1 MSADTDGDTADSV
14 YSEVRE
20 EDWTDIRASEFVD
33 FVEGR
38 ASVGLVFEHDTIGL
52 HGIKFDKASGRLHAV
67 GFEKNE

>member
-1 MSADTDGDTADSV
+1 MTETDTADSV

-20 EDWTDIRASEFVD
+20 EDWADIRASEFVD

-52 HGIKFDKASGRLHAV
+52 HGIKFDKATGALKAV
-67 GFEKNE
+67 SFKENE